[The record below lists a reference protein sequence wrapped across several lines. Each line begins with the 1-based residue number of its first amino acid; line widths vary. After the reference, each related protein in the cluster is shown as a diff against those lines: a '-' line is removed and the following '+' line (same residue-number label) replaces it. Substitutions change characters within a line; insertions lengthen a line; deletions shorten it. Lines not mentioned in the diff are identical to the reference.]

1 MGLIHM
7 KRSQVAATMGIASAL
22 WVILLQAPATA
33 QSGKLPSRAK
43 PPQFESNKFDGIFF
57 PDVNS
62 ALSGELPKS
71 QSTLQINSSGTS
83 GNAMAGGGSAA
94 TSSAGSS
101 DSSSGADPMG
111 WKGLVSPGSLEGL
124 VKESKLRLDKI
135 VTTPTA
141 FAGGGYNDA
150 RREFSLLSLLFAI
163 IENYPGEVRW
173 KASASAA
180 RGAMERTAANTK
192 VGSRQ
197 VYDESKKRLQD
208 LQTLLNG
215 SPLTAEVKTEI
226 VWENL
231 MDISPLMKLLEWAHD
246 GQLAKMTASEDLFK
260 QNQEEITRLAELV
273 AVLGKTATI
282 EKMPNA
288 DDAQFVAFAK
298 EMIQQAQQISV
309 AVQTGNAELARSAA
323 GKLGQSCA
331 TCHDSYR

>member
-1 MGLIHM
+1 MLP
-7 KRSQVAATMGIASAL
+7 
-22 WVILLQAPATA
+22 QARATA
-33 QSGKLPSRAK
+33 QNGKLPSRAK
-43 PPQFESNKFDGIFF
+43 PPQFESGKFDGVFF
-57 PDVNS
+57 PDVN
-62 ALSGELPKS
+62 AVLSGELPKS
-71 QSTLQINSSGTS
+71 QSTLQINSAGTT
-83 GNAMAGGGSAA
+83 GNAMAGGGS
-94 TSSAGSS
+94 SGAGSTS
-101 DSSSGADPMG
+101 VGGAESGSESDPMG
-111 WKGLVSPGSLEGL
+111 WKGLVSPSSLEGL

-215 SPLTAEVKTEI
+215 SPLTAEVKSEI

-231 MDISPLMKLLEWAHD
+231 MDISPLMKLLEWAHE
-246 GQLAKMTASEDLFK
+246 GQLAKITASEDLFK
-260 QNQEEITRLAELV
+260 QNQEEIARLAELV
-273 AVLGKTATI
+273 AVLGRTSMI

-298 EMIQQAQQISV
+298 EMIQQAQQIGV

>member
-1 MGLIHM
+1 M
-7 KRSQVAATMGIASAL
+7 KRSQVVATLGIASAL
-22 WVILLQAPATA
+22 WIILPLAQATA

-43 PPQFESNKFDGIFF
+43 PPQFESSKFDGIFF
-57 PDVNS
+57 PDVNA

-101 DSSSGADPMG
+101 DASSGADPMG
-111 WKGLVSPGSLEGL
+111 WKGLVSPSSLEGL

-173 KASASAA
+173 KASAAAA

-231 MDISPLMKLLEWAHD
+231 MDISPLMKLLEWAHE

-288 DDAQFVAFAK
+288 DDAQFIAFAK
-298 EMIQQAQQISV
+298 EMIQQAQQIGV

>member
-1 MGLIHM
+1 M
-7 KRSQVAATMGIASAL
+7 KRSQVVATLGIASAL
-22 WVILLQAPATA
+22 WIILPLAQATA

-43 PPQFESNKFDGIFF
+43 PPQFESSKFDGIFF
-57 PDVNS
+57 PDVNA

-101 DSSSGADPMG
+101 DASSGADPMG
-111 WKGLVSPGSLEGL
+111 WKGLVSPSSLEGL

-173 KASASAA
+173 KASAAAA

-231 MDISPLMKLLEWAHD
+231 MDISPLMKLLEWAHE

-282 EKMPNA
+282 DKMPNA
-288 DDAQFVAFAK
+288 DDAQFIAFAK
-298 EMIQQAQQISV
+298 EMIQQAQQIGV

>member
-1 MGLIHM
+1 MTINCLHRHVAVCLGLL
-7 KRSQVAATMGIASAL
+7 AGLGLA
-22 WVILLQAPATA
+22 QADLHA
-33 QSGKLPSRAK
+33 QGSKLPPRAK

-71 QSTLQINSSGTS
+71 QSSLQINSSPGGTAMS
-83 GNAMAGGGSAA
+83 NMSNAPGGIGGS
-94 TSSAGSS
+94 SGE
-101 DSSSGADPMG
+101 GADPMG
-111 WKGLVSPGSLEGL
+111 WKGLISPASIEDLIKG
-124 VKESKLRLDKI
+124 SKLRLDKI

-141 FAGGGYNDA
+141 FAGGGYEQA

-163 IENYPGEVRW
+163 VENYPGDVRW

-197 VYDESKKRLQD
+197 VYDESKKRLAD
-208 LQTLLNG
+208 LQQLLNG
-215 SPLTAEVKTEI
+215 SALTAEVKTEI

-231 MDISPLMKLLEWAHD
+231 IDISPLMKLLQWAHED
-246 GQLAKMTASEDLFK
+246 QIAKMTASEDLFK
-260 QNQEEITRLAELV
+260 QNQEEIARLAELV
-273 AVLGKTATI
+273 AVLGRASTF

-298 EMIQQAQQISV
+298 EMIAQAQQINS
-309 AVQTGNAELARSAA
+309 AVQSGNAELARTAA
-323 GKLGQSCA
+323 GKLGQSCTA
-331 TCHDSYR
+331 CHESYR